1 MLSQQKTQLCD
12 QKIELFTQEKTKD
25 SAKTVAVINSQA
37 VLLSES
43 QSSIRRSRRVK
54 AEGPAS
60 DTIIIPNPPAHGY
73 FDIDIPDRII
83 GAKMNSEGSISI
95 TI

>member
-12 QKIELFTQEKTKD
+12 QKIELSTQEKAKD
-25 SAKTVAVINSQA
+25 SAKTTAVGNSHA

-43 QSSIRRSRRVK
+43 QSSIRRSRRLK

-60 DTIIIPNPPAHGY
+60 DTIIIPNLPAHGY

>member
-12 QKIELFTQEKTKD
+12 QKIELCTQEKAKD
-25 SAKTVAVINSQA
+25 SAKTIAERSNQGRF
-37 VLLSES
+37 LSES

>member
-25 SAKTVAVINSQA
+25 SAKTAAVINSQA